1 MEPAQWLPRHFI
13 ALCRIL
19 LMKYSVT
26 FYKILNVLTVWQMKY
41 GKELVFLE
49 YERGTGASVL
59 EEINIEYKRESHR
72 EKYMFMHSVL

>member
-1 MEPAQWLPRHFI
+1 MQ
-13 ALCRIL
+13 
-19 LMKYSVT
+19 
-26 FYKILNVLTVWQMKY
+26 Y

-72 EKYMFMHSVL
+72 EKYVHAFSTLTGRRVIIERITD